1 MQDINIL
8 IEEQGED
15 LNVMEAHVTQA
26 ADSVERGVK
35 EVQKA
40 TQYQKSARKK
50 KCYLLVAVLA
60 ILIIILIPV
69 IFQSQYDNA

>member
-1 MQDINIL
+1 MVSQGLKSIL
-8 IEEQGED
+8 GYEGGKNLRETG
-15 LNVMEAHVTQA
+15 NVPVMEAHVTQA

-50 KCYLLVAVLA
+50 KCYLCTQTAA
-60 ILIIILIPV
+60 
-69 IFQSQYDNA
+69 